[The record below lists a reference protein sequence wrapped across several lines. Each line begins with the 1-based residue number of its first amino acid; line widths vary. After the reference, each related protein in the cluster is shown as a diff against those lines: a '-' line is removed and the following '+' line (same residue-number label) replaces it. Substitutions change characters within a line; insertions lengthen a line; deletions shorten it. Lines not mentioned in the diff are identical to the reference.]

1 MNPLNRKLQATSLLE
16 TIVSSII
23 FMIVFIIAMH
33 SMTNLLVYENR
44 QPNYLIIEND
54 MKKCR
59 RLIEKE
65 GIEENVNERYYPF
78 SWGKV
83 RVSVSPYKDNIFL
96 IYMSSEIEGGQSIGY
111 RFLYANEQEP

>member
-1 MNPLNRKLQATSLLE
+1 MKQLNRKLQATSLLE

-59 RLIEKE
+59 HLIEKE
-65 GIEENVNERYYPF
+65 GIDENVHEKYYSFP
-78 SWGKV
+78 WGKV
-83 RVSVSPYKDNIFL
+83 KVSVSPYKDSILL
-96 IYMSSEIEGGQSIGY
+96 IHMVSEIEKGQSIVY
-111 RFLYANEQEP
+111 HFLYANE

>member
-1 MNPLNRKLQATSLLE
+1 MKQLNRNLQATSLLE

-33 SMTNLLVYENR
+33 SMTHLLVYENR

-59 RLIEKE
+59 RMMEKE
-65 GIEENVNERYYPF
+65 GIDANAGEQSYSFP
-78 SWGKV
+78 WGKV
-83 RVSVSPYKDNIFL
+83 NVSVSPYKGNILL
-96 IYMSSEIEGGQSIGY
+96 IHMTLEIENGQSIGY
-111 RFLYANEQEP
+111 HFLYVNK

>member
-1 MNPLNRKLQATSLLE
+1 MKQLNRKLQATSLLE

-59 RLIEKE
+59 HLIEKE
-65 GIEENVNERYYPF
+65 GIEENVREKYYSFP
-78 SWGKV
+78 WGKV
-83 RVSVSPYKDNIFL
+83 RVSVSPYKGNIFL
-96 IYMSSEIEGGQSIGY
+96 IYWLLKLKTDN
-111 RFLYANEQEP
+111 R

>member
-1 MNPLNRKLQATSLLE
+1 MKQLNLKLSATSLLE

-33 SMTNLLVYENR
+33 SMTNLLVYENK

-59 RLIEKE
+59 RMIE
-65 GIEENVNERYYPF
+65 GSRIDVAENQLRYPF
-78 SWGKV
+78 SWGNV
-83 RVSVSPYKDNIFL
+83 IVSVSPYKDSIIL
-96 IYMSSEIEGGQSIGY
+96 IQMASEIENGQSTGY
-111 RFLYANEQEP
+111 SFLHVNE